1 MKKFLS
7 AVLALTM
14 ALALCVPAFAL
25 DISSVDG
32 LGEASE
38 VEVTGE
44 TKIPSIKI
52 SVPNTGKVILNPYS
66 LEFTPEGASS
76 AIDDQIFSVAQYVVN
91 QSDLKV
97 KVSTKITG
105 TVEGA
110 TFATASVP
118 DSETTKKVFLEY
130 NYAKATVAADATAPT
145 SEPTTWTKEVLGTTP
160 VEIKDTEAVELDKKG
175 GSAENALGFKFTGDA
190 TANPA
195 DPWTSD
201 NTVGATVAFTFA
213 LVANDSTGGGGG
225 GTTYGITSATCSTG
239 TFSVASSAAAGAS
252 VTVTANS
259 PTTGGQT
266 ATVTVAK
273 DSDSSAVSVTD
284 NGDGTFSFT
293 MPAEA
298 VTVTVVYA

>member
-7 AVLALTM
+7 TVLALVM
-14 ALALCVPAFAL
+14 ALSLCVPAFAAE
-25 DISSVDG
+25 ISSVDG

-44 TKIPSIKI
+44 TKIPAIKI
-52 SVPNTGKVILNPYS
+52 SVPTTGKVILNPYS
-66 LEFTPEGASS
+66 LSFTPEGQST
-76 AIDDQIFSVAQYVVN
+76 AIDEQIFSVPQYVIN

-105 TVEGA
+105 VIEGA
-110 TFATASVP
+110 AFSENSV
-118 DSETTKKVFLEY
+118 DASETAKKVFLEY
-130 NYAKATVAADATAPT
+130 NYAKATVAVDATAPT
-145 SEPTTWTKEVLGTTP
+145 TEPTTWDKETLSTTP
-160 VEIKDTEAVELDKKG
+160 VEIKDTNAVELDKKG
-175 GSAENALGFKFTGDA
+175 GTDENALGFKFTGDA
-190 TANPA
+190 TANPT
-195 DPWTSD
+195 DPWTTD

-213 LVANDSTGGGGG
+213 LVANDSTGGGG

-239 TFSVASSAAAGAS
+239 TFSVASSAAVGAS

-266 ATVTVAK
+266 ATVTVVK
-273 DSDSSAVSVTD
+273 DSDSSAVSVTN